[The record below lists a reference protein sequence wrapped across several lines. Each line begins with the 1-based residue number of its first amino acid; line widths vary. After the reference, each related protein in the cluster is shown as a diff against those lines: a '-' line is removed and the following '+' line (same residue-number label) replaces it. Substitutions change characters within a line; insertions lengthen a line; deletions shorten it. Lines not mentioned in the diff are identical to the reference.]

1 MNRTSAWNEPKSI
14 AALIVIDARAQNGFA
29 WTSKWKEFSKRCGVE
44 SAIDMRRGGT
54 WIQRWRV
61 PLGFLCAA
69 IFLLLAKPTRTAL
82 LAGAC
87 VSLLGLAIRA
97 WAAGHIRKNATLA
110 TSGPYAFTRNPLYF
124 GSFLLGLG
132 FTIASGQVVLG
143 LLFVALFL
151 GIYFPVMRVEASTL
165 AELFGDDYK
174 HYAAAVPLLFPRLT
188 PFRQTDSERVK
199 FDGSLYLRYRE
210 YRAAL
215 GLVIAWSLLLIKTY
229 YQ

>member
-1 MNRTSAWNEPKSI
+1 
-14 AALIVIDARAQNGFA
+14 
-29 WTSKWKEFSKRCGVE
+29 
-44 SAIDMRRGGT
+44 MRRGGT

-97 WAAGHIRKNATLA
+97 WAAGHIRKNARLA

-165 AELFGDDYK
+165 AELFGKEYGVYK
-174 HYAAAVPLLFPRLT
+174 ESVPLFFPRLT
-188 PFRQTDSERVK
+188 PFRHTESERVK

-215 GLVIAWSLLLIKTY
+215 GLVIAWGLLLIKTY